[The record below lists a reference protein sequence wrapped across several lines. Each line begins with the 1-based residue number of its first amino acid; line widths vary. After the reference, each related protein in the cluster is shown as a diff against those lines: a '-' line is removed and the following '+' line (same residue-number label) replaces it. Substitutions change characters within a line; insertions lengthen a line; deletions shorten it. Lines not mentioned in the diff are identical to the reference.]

1 MGDAAREACPRG
13 APQAGAERA
22 CAVSR
27 RLGHVSWRR
36 ALAAE
41 VGSQQRWLS
50 LCHLFGLGWCLLAGI
65 PGTSSSE

>member
-27 RLGHVSWRR
+27 RLGHGVLAQSPGRR
-36 ALAAE
+36 VWVTAE
-41 VGSQQRWLS
+41 VTVTLS
-50 LCHLFGLGWCLLAGI
+50 SVWPGLVFAGRDPWDI
-65 PGTSSSE
+65 L